1 MRKEWVKNMFY
12 AHWFT
17 IFTLR
22 MCPGLLVFLFQI
34 ICMKHCKP
42 WLKAQLGWKT
52 RTPSHE
58 KKNNKNTVP
67 KSAFIF
73 VSKWNC
79 EFFKIHSLRLMR
91 RIVTRGLSWDS
102 RHVDVIA
109 SWFRHKQG
117 WNPGFTSTMLIV
129 GYSGLWCWVLLDV
142 ASSEAFQPYH
152 LQWTSTI
159 QILQV
164 KWGLSLSLAFIKTS
178 TLTWISCRFLEIN
191 TFL

>member
-1 MRKEWVKNMFY
+1 MLIGLQYLHLECVLAFWCSYSKLFAWNT
-12 AHWFT
+12 ANHG
-17 IFTLR
+17 LR
-22 MCPGLLVFLFQI
+22 LSWAGKQEL
-34 ICMKHCKP
+34 H
-42 WLKAQLGWKT
+42 LK
-52 RTPSHE
+52 
-58 KKNNKNTVP
+58 KKNKKKIAVP

-73 VSKWNC
+73 MSKWNC

-117 WNPGFTSTMLIV
+117 WNLGFTSTMLIV

-142 ASSEAFQPYH
+142 ASSKAFQPYH